1 MGLLSCFR
9 LFNADAGPWR
19 ACGDDELR
27 LRARDIARSTGSV
40 PGTEILRMK
49 RVEVLR
55 GQSAELRRLALT
67 FDPLVRDKFLK
78 LARQTDELAMEVSRE
93 I

>member
-1 MGLLSCFR
+1 M
-9 LFNADAGPWR
+9 A
-19 ACGDDELR
+19 R
-27 LRARDIARSTGSV
+27 LRGRRAPSLGARDIALSTGSV
-40 PGTEILRMK
+40 PRRELLRMK

-67 FDPLVRDKFLK
+67 FDPPVRDKFLK
-78 LARQTDELAMEVSRE
+78 LAQQTDELAMEVSRE

>member
-1 MGLLSCFR
+1 
-9 LFNADAGPWR
+9 
-19 ACGDDELR
+19 
-27 LRARDIARSTGSV
+27 
-40 PGTEILRMK
+40 MK

-67 FDPLVRDKFLK
+67 FDPSVRDKFLK
-78 LARQTDELAMEVSRE
+78 LAQQTDELAMEVSRE

>member
-1 MGLLSCFR
+1 
-9 LFNADAGPWR
+9 
-19 ACGDDELR
+19 
-27 LRARDIARSTGSV
+27 
-40 PGTEILRMK
+40 MK

-67 FDPLVRDKFLK
+67 FDPPVRDKFLK
-78 LARQTDELAMEVSRE
+78 LAQQTDELAMEVSRE